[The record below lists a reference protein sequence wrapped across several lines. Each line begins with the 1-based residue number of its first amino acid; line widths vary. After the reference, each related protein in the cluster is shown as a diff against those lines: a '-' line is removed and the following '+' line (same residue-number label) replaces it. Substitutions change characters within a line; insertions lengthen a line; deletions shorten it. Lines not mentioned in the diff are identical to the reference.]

1 MSLMDPLLR
10 FIDSIVHR
18 EREADRRRARD
29 TRANQPDPET
39 SVLIPPLQ
47 AAATTRRQCRVCERI
62 DVTHF
67 CLVCLA
73 DTMED
78 AP

>member
-10 FIDSIVHR
+10 FIDSIAHR

-47 AAATTRRQCRVCERI
+47 ATTTTRRQCRVCGQI

-67 CLVCLA
+67 CLICLA